1 MLWSDLAACIFPNIC
16 IYSFM
21 RGYNTSARLWEQ
33 LRSSTICH
41 SFVFIRD
48 IWARA
53 SLPPMGCL
61 VQVVMGAGIFL
72 FLCCADLN
80 FFVCVRDGS
89 ICGCIVTTTFV
100 HKSRNLWQTRLC
112 ICRSHALTFLLHSNT
127 SIIVVSSQVTQ
138 WNYLLQSDR
147 FGAKELWQYK
157 VTPLC
162 SVAIGKSPEKFRFG
176 FLMKINFSNN
186 FHIDVQASATSRTIM
201 RVNISEPTCATHVCF
216 YFSGM
221 CLALLWSDK
230 GSPMAKA
237 ML

>member
-1 MLWSDLAACIFPNIC
+1 MLWLDLAACVFPNIC

-53 SLPPMGCL
+53 SLPPMCCL

-72 FLCCADLN
+72 FLCWADLN
-80 FFVCVRDGS
+80 FFVCVRDGG

-100 HKSRNLWQTRLC
+100 HKLRNLWQTRLY
-112 ICRSHALTFLLHSNT
+112 T
-127 SIIVVSSQVTQ
+127 SQPRPYLPPSQQYIHYCSFITGEQLDDAVELFDTI
-138 WNYLLQSDR
+138 WYK

-157 VTPLC
+157 VTPHWKVTWKVLC
-162 SVAIGKSPEKFRFG
+162 FG
-176 FLMKINFSNN
+176 FQMKIKFSNN
-186 FHIDVQASATSRTIM
+186 FHVDVQSQPHNKIF
-201 RVNISEPTCATHVCF
+201 VNWLVQLMCVFIFQVCVSKL
-216 YFSGM
+216 Y
-221 CLALLWSDK
+221 
-230 GSPMAKA
+230 
-237 ML
+237 

>member
-1 MLWSDLAACIFPNIC
+1 MDRYLWKDAFLYTCCWMLWLDLAACVFPNIC

-33 LRSSTICH
+33 LRSLTICH

-53 SLPPMGCL
+53 SVPPMGCL
-61 VQVVMGAGIFL
+61 VQVVMGAGICR

-112 ICRSHALTFLLHSNT
+112 IRRSHALTFLLHSNT
-127 SIIVVSSQVTQ
+127 SIIVVSSQVNSLMQ
-138 WNYLLQSDR
+138 LNYLIQSDTDSEQR
-147 FGAKELWQYK
+147 NCGNIKSRPCARL
-157 VTPLC
+157 PLE
-162 SVAIGKSPEKFRFG
+162 SHMKS
-176 FLMKINFSNN
+176 LICWFSDENQV
-186 FHIDVQASATSRTIM
+186 F
-201 RVNISEPTCATHVCF
+201 
-216 YFSGM
+216 
-221 CLALLWSDK
+221 K
-230 GSPMAKA
+230 
-237 ML
+237 